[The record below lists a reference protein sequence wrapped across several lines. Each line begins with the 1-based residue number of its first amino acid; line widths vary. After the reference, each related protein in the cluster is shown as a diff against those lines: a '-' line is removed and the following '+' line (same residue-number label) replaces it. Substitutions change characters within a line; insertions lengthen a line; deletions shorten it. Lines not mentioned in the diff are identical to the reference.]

1 MNRSIPGP
9 RHDLTR
15 GVTYALLTSLV
26 GSTAAAAAKY
36 LGDRVS
42 PFVIV
47 FTQYMIGVVILLPWL
62 ARHGLRALATQRPA
76 LHFWRS
82 IAGWI
87 GFMAYYAALAR
98 VPLVD
103 ASLLRSAAPV
113 WVPLILFAWLRVRL
127 PFARWA
133 AIGCGFTG
141 VLLILQPD
149 TGGISGWHAVGALA
163 GMGLAVSMATT
174 RQLAATES
182 PHAIIFYYFGIAG
195 LATLPFAIA
204 YWQAISAVDA
214 LVLLAIGISIYI
226 TMALYTAAYTWAKAS
241 VISPLSFTG
250 VVMAGLYGFLFW
262 GEVPG
267 VVTLLG
273 MLLVICGG
281 IWAIWLETRGTTAE
295 D

>member
-47 FTQYMIGVVILLPWL
+47 FTQYMVGVVILLPWL
-62 ARHGLRALATQRPA
+62 ARHGLHALATQRPA

-113 WVPLILFAWLRVRL
+113 WVPLILFVWLKVRL

-133 AIGCGFTG
+133 AIGCGFAG

-204 YWQAISAVDA
+204 YWQAISATDA

-250 VVMAGLYGFLFW
+250 VLIAGMFGFLFW

-267 VVTLLG
+267 AVTLLG
-273 MLLVICGG
+273 MLLVVSGG
-281 IWAIWLETRGTTAE
+281 IWAIWLETRGTTTE